1 MLEEKQTQTETELF
15 TKDAIIKSLKYKQYK
30 DLLNAIL
37 QDKKYTLKQV
47 DTLLNGYLK
56 KGVK

>member
-1 MLEEKQTQTETELF
+1 MEEKQEQTEMF

>member
-1 MLEEKQTQTETELF
+1 MEEKQTQTEQMF

>member
-1 MLEEKQTQTETELF
+1 MLEEKQTQTEQMF